1 MAGNERAF
9 TPVFDGLCPAMT
21 VLRVLRMSS
30 DTRVR
35 NYWREE
41 FGLIALLL
49 IIFGGVIVFSIRLP
63 FDAKLFPMVIG
74 SAGLV
79 LCLAI
84 LVDALRKRAIT
95 APADVVPGDD
105 PAARAT
111 WPRFATALLS
121 APVFG
126 LVFWLFGFYR
136 RIAGRDVRDAAADGL
151 FKLANDA
158 HRGASDG
165 WVPRRVLSLRRRR
178 QSSARRRG
186 RVAHR

>member
-1 MAGNERAF
+1 
-9 TPVFDGLCPAMT
+9 
-21 VLRVLRMSS
+21 MST

-41 FGLIALLL
+41 FALIALLL
-49 IIFGGVIVFSIRLP
+49 IVFGGVIVFSIRLP

-74 SAGLV
+74 TAGLL

-95 APADVVPGDD
+95 APADVVPDDD

-126 LVFWLFGFYR
+126 FVFWLFGFFV
-136 RIAGRDVRDAAADGL
+136 ASLAAMFVMPPLMGYSNCRTMLD
-151 FKLANDA
+151 
-158 HRGASDG
+158 RGASDG
-165 WVPRRVLSLRRRR
+165 WR
-178 QSSARRRG
+178 SSPCSFPTS
-186 RVAHR
+186 